1 MKTMIDLRRIERAV
15 LRDYYQ
21 DGLTDILLGVY
32 LTLIGLALPAGVVA
46 PFIILPMLAFVP
58 LLRFLKKRLTYPRTG
73 YATLRDANPGPLPW
87 FVLGSLAL
95 GLVVLVV
102 VLIAAGVIAR
112 PARWY
117 SWMPIMFGIWMAGIL
132 IGLAVFTRL
141 VRYYVIAGAAL
152 AGGPFFALLSLPGK
166 LENIGLFFAAL
177 GALLL
182 ISGIATLALFVIKHP
197 IAAEEADDASG

>member
-1 MKTMIDLRRIERAV
+1 MIDLRRIERAV

-21 DGLTDILLGVY
+21 DGLVDIILGAY
-32 LTLIGLALPAGVVA
+32 FLLIGLALPAGVVA
-46 PFIILPMLAFVP
+46 PFVVLPMLIFVP

-73 YATLRDANPGPLPW
+73 YATLRDYNPGKLPW
-87 FVLGSLAL
+87 IILGSLAL

-102 VLIAAGVIAR
+102 VLIANGIIAR

-117 SWMPIMFGIWMAGIL
+117 SWMPIMFGIWMAGIFL
-132 IGLAVFTRL
+132 GLGTHTGL
-141 VRYYVIAGAAL
+141 VRHYIIAGAAL

-177 GALLL
+177 GTLVLVSGAAALV
-182 ISGIATLALFVIKHP
+182 LFLIKHP
-197 IAAEEADDASG
+197 RSAEEAGDATG